1 MSQNKLAFLAMLA
14 IAFLFS
20 ATRVFDSRIRN
31 PDPARTDS
39 WPQVSKTDSDEPRS
53 YPDDPANNSIRSP
66 ISYSHSEILP
76 NNFLPIQSRNPDEL
90 GLGKLL
96 VASRGLGDPNFAKT
110 VVLLVQCDP
119 EGVVGL
125 TINRRTKIPL
135 SRVFTEFKQ
144 AKELSDPVYAGGP
157 VDIPT
162 VFALLRSQSK
172 VDGAQQITGGIQLV
186 STKSRFEQILSKRPI
201 PADFHVYL
209 GYAGWTRD
217 QLRQEIQLGAW
228 FIFQGDT
235 QTVFNANP
243 DSLWPELI
251 RQTELKLTKRVL
263 PDLEGLL
270 TMPTGST
277 PSRETNA
284 NGVVRARGVDPTPPA
299 SSNRDST
306 SRQIR
311 ARC

>member
-1 MSQNKLAFLAMLA
+1 MSTSKLAVFAMLA
-14 IAFLFS
+14 IVFLFS
-20 ATRVFDSRIRN
+20 ATSVFDSRIKK
-31 PDPARTDS
+31 PDLVRTDS
-39 WPQVSKTDSDEPRS
+39 WPQVSKIDSDEPRS
-53 YPDDPANNSIRSP
+53 YPDDPAKSSIRSQ
-66 ISYSHSEILP
+66 ISYSLSEILE
-76 NNFLPIQSRNPDEL
+76 NNFLPIQSKNPDEL
-90 GLGKLL
+90 GMGKLL

-125 TINRRTKIPL
+125 TINRRTNIPL
-135 SRVFTEFKQ
+135 SRVFKEFGA

-162 VFALLRSQSK
+162 VFALMRSQSK
-172 VDGAQQITGGIQLV
+172 IDGAQQITGGIQLI
-186 STKSRFEQILSKRPI
+186 STKSRFEQILTKRPI

-243 DSLWPELI
+243 DSLWPQLI
-251 RQTELKLTKRVL
+251 RQTELKLAKRVL
-263 PDLEGLL
+263 PDLEGVLA
-270 TMPTGST
+270 MPTGF
-277 PSRETNA
+277 PRLPN
-284 NGVVRARGVDPTPPA
+284 
-299 SSNRDST
+299 
-306 SRQIR
+306 
-311 ARC
+311 